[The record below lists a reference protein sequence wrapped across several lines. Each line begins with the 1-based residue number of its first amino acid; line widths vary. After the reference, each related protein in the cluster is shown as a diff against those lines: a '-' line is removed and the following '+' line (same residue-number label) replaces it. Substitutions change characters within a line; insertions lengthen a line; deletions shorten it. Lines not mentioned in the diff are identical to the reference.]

1 MTWAGGLARLW
12 STGLVLE
19 GLEVAAGF
27 AASQPEIVPEIVPEV
42 VLEFVAEIAPASA
55 ASAAEARGAARSDA

>member
-27 AASQPEIVPEIVPEV
+27 AASQPEIVPEV
-42 VLEFVAEIAPASA
+42 VLEFVAEIASASA
-55 ASAAEARGAARSDA
+55 ASAAEAGGPARSDA

>member
-12 STGLVLE
+12 STGFVLE

-27 AASQPEIVPEIVPEV
+27 AASQPEIVPEV

-55 ASAAEARGAARSDA
+55 ASAAEASGPARSDA

>member
-27 AASQPEIVPEIVPEV
+27 AASQPEIVPEV

-55 ASAAEARGAARSDA
+55 ASAAEARGPARSDA